1 MNWKLA
7 SANFLHP
14 RVMTMLFLGFSAG
27 IPILLIFSSLSL
39 WLREAGVER
48 SVVTYFSWAALGYS
62 FKFVWA
68 PLIDRLPLPLLT
80 ALMGRRRAWLLVAQL
95 AIIGA
100 IVWMAMTNPALGEH
114 QLTLMGFAAV
124 LLGFSSATQDIVI
137 DAYRI
142 EAADAD
148 NQAVMAATYIAGYRI
163 GMLAAGAGA
172 LFLASYWGSDKD
184 AYSYQAW
191 LNTYIAMAGVMAL
204 GVVTTLIIPEP
215 NRFKNMC
222 NTLPAGYLAALL
234 VLLFAANELA
244 FVLSDSLNPY
254 YLIYMSI
261 MRLGFIV
268 LVSWLMLNRRIS
280 YANQPPTQPLLVKHS
295 LIDHLGFTLL
305 FFAIIYWFMGIFF
318 ADLANVISTT
328 TIWNVIIALAIVII
342 GFHIRELLKEESPD
356 EKAKI
361 EAKQAAL
368 THYSTI
374 DYARFLLLFALA
386 VGSFIG
392 IFILTKEIAS
402 ELSDSLKEV
411 LGNKHLAS
419 FIIELVR
426 LIIAIAC
433 TYLIARISIEAGIV
447 KRQMVQETYIAPL
460 TDFFSRY
467 GTSLALLLLLLVGLY
482 RISDI
487 VLGVISNVFY
497 QDLGFTKP
505 EIATVVKSFGLFMT
519 ILGGFLGG
527 LLATRFGVIR
537 ILFVGALLS
546 ALTNLLFMQLAT
558 MGHDLP
564 MLYVVISADNLSAGL
579 ASAAFIAFLS
589 SLTNIQFTAVQYA
602 IFSSLMTLLP
612 KILGGYSGTMVD
624 ALGYQQ
630 FFLITAIMGIPVLL
644 LIAYAS
650 KRFDLSK
657 L

>member
-1 MNWKLA
+1 M
-7 SANFLHP
+7 
-14 RVMTMLFLGFSAG
+14 R
-27 IPILLIFSSLSL
+27 
-39 WLREAGVER
+39 
-48 SVVTYFSWAALGYS
+48 
-62 FKFVWA
+62 
-68 PLIDRLPLPLLT
+68 
-80 ALMGRRRAWLLVAQL
+80 
-95 AIIGA
+95 
-100 IVWMAMTNPALGEH
+100 
-114 QLTLMGFAAV
+114 
-124 LLGFSSATQDIVI
+124 
-137 DAYRI
+137 
-142 EAADAD
+142 
-148 NQAVMAATYIAGYRI
+148 
-163 GMLAAGAGA
+163 
-172 LFLASYWGSDKD
+172 
-184 AYSYQAW
+184 
-191 LNTYIAMAGVMAL
+191 
-204 GVVTTLIIPEP
+204 
-215 NRFKNMC
+215 

-234 VLLFAANELA
+234 VLLFATNELA

-254 YLIYMSI
+254 YLVYMSV

-268 LVSWLMLNRRIS
+268 LVSWLMLNRRVN
-280 YANQPPTQPLLVKHS
+280 YANQSPTHPLLVKHS
-295 LIDHLGFTLL
+295 MIDHLGLTLL
-305 FFAIIYWFMGIFF
+305 FFAIIYWFIGVFF

-328 TIWNVIIALAIVII
+328 TIWNVILALAIMII

-361 EAKQAAL
+361 DEQQTAL
-368 THYSTI
+368 THYSTT
-374 DYARFLLLFALA
+374 DYTRFLLLFALA
-386 VGSFIG
+386 VGSFIS

-402 ELSDSLKEV
+402 ELSSHLKEV
-411 LGNKHLAS
+411 VGNKHLAS
-419 FIIELVR
+419 FFIELIR
-426 LIIAIAC
+426 LIIAVAC
-433 TYLIARISIEAGIV
+433 AYLVARISMEAGIV

-527 LLATRFGVIR
+527 LLAMRFGVIR

-558 MGHDLP
+558 MGHDLT

-624 ALGYQQ
+624 TLGYQM
-630 FFLITAIMGIPVLL
+630 FFLITALMGIPVLF